1 MLDIKQIYYIINY
14 RCQAKVFHSR
24 NKVTRVTVSKI
35 KQTKIS
41 SRAKIMSNST
51 MQTQKNMIRSL
62 PFKALTTL
70 IKVAIFKLKAS
81 TKVSETYNKSNKRTP
96 KLRNYNFFKIQCQII
111 FLYPQ
116 THTPLLLILR
126 KKWCPKANQSCIVIQ
141 DSLRTKED
149 KKKGG

>member
-24 NKVTRVTVSKI
+24 IKVTRVTVSKI

-41 SRAKIMSNST
+41 SRAKIMSKPT
-51 MQTQKNMIRSL
+51 MQKQKNMIRSL

-96 KLRNYNFFKIQCQII
+96 KLRNYNFFKLQCHII
-111 FLYPQ
+111 FKYPH
-116 THTPLLLILR
+116 TLTPLLRILQ
-126 KKWCPKANQSCIVIQ
+126 KKLCPIASPSCIVIQ
-141 DSLRTKED
+141 DSLRTMED
-149 KKKGG
+149 KKKED